1 MPDQGHRSDSPPP
14 PTSAPP
20 EAAVID
26 ASWDDDVAI
35 GKLDDPDQM
44 FDRITA
50 VPLMPPEI
58 YVPRMMAQADRG
70 DKKQRTK
77 QSAGDPPSAPSP
89 DSFSLPVIDS
99 LNPPSVQTERP
110 AAPAAP
116 TPEID
121 LASSGALEP
130 AYAEMKDRYAMG
142 DFTGALVIAES
153 VLEVEQ
159 SDAEALRYAES
170 CRKVLTQMYAARL
183 GALDR
188 VVTVAVPAD
197 QIRWLSL
204 DHRAGFLLSLV
215 DGISTLEE
223 ILDISGM
230 SRLEA
235 LRLMYAL
242 LEQRVITIEATSR

>member
-20 EAAVID
+20 ESAVID
-26 ASWDDDVAI
+26 ANWDDDIAVA
-35 GKLDDPDQM
+35 KLDDPDHM

-58 YVPRMMAQADRG
+58 YVPRMMAQADRS
-70 DKKQRTK
+70 DKKPRSK
-77 QSAGDPPSAPSP
+77 PNPSDRPNVP
-89 DSFSLPVIDS
+89 DSLSLPPIDS
-99 LNPPSVQTERP
+99 LNPPSVPSERP
-110 AAPAAP
+110 AEQAPA
-116 TPEID
+116 PEIE
-121 LASSGALEP
+121 LAPGGALEP

-188 VVTVAVPAD
+188 VVSVAVPAD

-230 SRLEA
+230 TRLEA
-235 LRLMYAL
+235 LRIMYAL

>member
-20 EAAVID
+20 ESAVID

-35 GKLDDPDQM
+35 GKLDDPDHV

-58 YVPRMMAQADRG
+58 YVPRMMAQADRS
-70 DKKQRTK
+70 DKKPRAK
-77 QSAGDPPSAPSP
+77 PSKEERSSAPSF
-89 DSFSLPVIDS
+89 DSLLLPPLDS
-99 LNPPSVQTERP
+99 LN
-110 AAPAAP
+110 APAPVTEPPAEP
-116 TPEID
+116 APEID
-121 LASSGALEP
+121 LAASGALEP

-153 VLEVEQ
+153 VLEVEP
-159 SDAEALRYAES
+159 SDAEALRYSES

-188 VVTVAVPAD
+188 VVSVAVPAD

-235 LRLMYAL
+235 LRIMYAL